1 MILSVR
7 KGATA
12 PFSCL
17 PARMGSGKA
26 RNRVKGLVP
35 CGFLGQR
42 PKPSESFSESIS
54 TVFKVHLSLFFAAQ
68 FFINYLTLPFV
79 VPYINTLNIPFLYHL
94 NMFRQKIPFSSILES
109 KNIRIIGIS
118 LLNGMIYLNILSIN
132 CNHFFTELRML
143 FCKCTY
149 IVIIS
154 PKMHWCKECNIG

>member
-54 TVFKVHLSLFFAAQ
+54 TVFKVHLSPFFAAQ
-68 FFINYLTLPFV
+68 FFINYLTLP
-79 VPYINTLNIPFLYHL
+79 
-94 NMFRQKIPFSSILES
+94 
-109 KNIRIIGIS
+109 
-118 LLNGMIYLNILSIN
+118 
-132 CNHFFTELRML
+132 
-143 FCKCTY
+143 
-149 IVIIS
+149 
-154 PKMHWCKECNIG
+154 

>member
-17 PARMGSGKA
+17 PARMGSVKA

-54 TVFKVHLSLFFAAQ
+54 AVFKVHLSLFFSAR
-68 FFINYLTLPFV
+68 FFIDYLTLPF
-79 VPYINTLNIPFLYHL
+79 F
-94 NMFRQKIPFSSILES
+94 FGDFSILE
-109 KNIRIIGIS
+109 KN
-118 LLNGMIYLNILSIN
+118 
-132 CNHFFTELRML
+132 
-143 FCKCTY
+143 
-149 IVIIS
+149 
-154 PKMHWCKECNIG
+154 P

>member
-68 FFINYLTLPFV
+68 FFINYLTLPNR
-79 VPYINTLNIPFLYHL
+79 YISQMQFYLIGVKPKLKSELLFPAFSTL
-94 NMFRQKIPFSSILES
+94 PFSVSTGKSLS
-109 KNIRIIGIS
+109 RLSNDSSPYGCIS
-118 LLNGMIYLNILSIN
+118 ASEPCAIKL
-132 CNHFFTELRML
+132 
-143 FCKCTY
+143 
-149 IVIIS
+149 
-154 PKMHWCKECNIG
+154 

>member
-68 FFINYLTLPFV
+68 FFINYLTLPLSFSIILCYPPCYCHHDDRGKQRDDHNGNPNRLKEGPGFQKSHCGRDKHNRHDFNQESGGF
-79 VPYINTLNIPFLYHL
+79 PYL
-94 NMFRQKIPFSSILES
+94 
-109 KNIRIIGIS
+109 
-118 LLNGMIYLNILSIN
+118 
-132 CNHFFTELRML
+132 
-143 FCKCTY
+143 
-149 IVIIS
+149 V
-154 PKMHWCKECNIG
+154 